1 MQRLDII
8 IIGGRPL
15 VALLVIGNGAI
26 HCVSVQ
32 IVADLVEIDPA
43 RRLEQFV
50 HLSCGICGEHTRTET
65 KNLISRDRIVLSPQ
79 QTRCARCV
87 HRLLRRHCSE
97 TYALR
102 QVLQKVQARPA
113 RNGFVVVRVL
123 CIEFRP
129 AFPIGYGLPQLLD
142 AEIGLHQSL
151 PDRLP
156 VHFSRAF
163 AACLVSVFGDGVV
176 ESLLVLV
183 PVLLFP
189 FHLRRSALL
198 GLRGDLPL
206 LQHVLQGRCKARVF
220 QIGVRV
226 YGAGP
231 SLVPDA
237 RLPQSLGDEPRV
249 GVLLGGDASVAQLLL
264 HYRLVQRVEL
274 VGLLLEAQV
283 VVHGVA
289 AAELLSIAIAQ
300 RGVDRRVLRGTE
312 ALVFVIGPLVLVS
325 PRLVYAAVSLLLD
338 LIDEI
343 RFVFRRSAALRLSA
357 DSLRRLLLGLRFG
370 LDHGF
375 GGPNRRVNA
384 EITSAVVVPENSRK
398 LPCFVLRGGEV
409 LLGGGECLGVALRR
423 LEQLLEIL
431 LHQISPLALSAEAG
445 LTRPEVIRRPHSHR
459 SSGLVLDTLHGGVCR
474 HNIGGSPL
482 RVDILR

>member
-1 MQRLDII
+1 MQHLDII
-8 IIGGRPL
+8 IRGGRTL
-15 VALLVIGNGAI
+15 IALLVIGNGAT

-32 IVADLVEIDPA
+32 LVADLVEVDPA
-43 RRLEQFV
+43 RRLEQLV
-50 HLSCGICGEHTRTET
+50 RLSCGIGGEHIRTET
-65 KNLISRDRIVLSPQ
+65 KNLIGCDRIVLSPQ

-97 TYALR
+97 TYALC

-113 RNGFVVVRVL
+113 RNGFVVFRVL
-123 CIEFRP
+123 GIEFRA

-151 PDRLP
+151 PDRFS

-163 AACLVSVFGDGVV
+163 AACLVAVFGYGVI
-176 ESLLVLV
+176 ESLLILV

-189 FHLRRSALL
+189 FRLRRSALL
-198 GLRGDLPL
+198 GLRRDLPL
-206 LQHVLQGRCKARVF
+206 LQHVFQGRCKARVV

-274 VGLLLEAQV
+274 VGLLLETRV

-289 AAELLSIAIAQ
+289 AAELLSIALAQ
-300 RGVDRRVLRGTE
+300 RGVDRRVLRGAE
-312 ALVFVIGPLVLVS
+312 ALVFVTGLLVFVS
-325 PRLVYAAVSLLLD
+325 PRLVYASVGLLLD

-343 RFVFRRSAALRLSA
+343 RFVFRRAAALRLSA
-357 DSLRRLLLGLRFG
+357 DSLRRLLLGIRFG
-370 LDHGF
+370 LDHCF
-375 GGPNRRVNA
+375 GGPDRRVNA
-384 EITSAVVVPENSRK
+384 EIPSAVVVPENSRK
-398 LPCFVLRGGEV
+398 LPCFVLRGCEV
-409 LLGGGECLGVALRR
+409 FLGGYERLGVSIRR
-423 LEQLLEIL
+423 LE
-431 LHQISPLALSAEAG
+431 
-445 LTRPEVIRRPHSHR
+445 
-459 SSGLVLDTLHGGVCR
+459 
-474 HNIGGSPL
+474 
-482 RVDILR
+482 